1 MTLHFFSFSDFSVRL
16 SVALAILEFLDELES
31 IFKHPVYL
39 CDVKSSHFGISGDAK
54 IKFLDLD
61 AVFQK
66 SVLGKPLEHNLYN
79 MLLA

>member
-1 MTLHFFSFSDFSVRL
+1 MVQIFFSFSQWSVHV

-31 IFKHPVYL
+31 VFQHPVYL
-39 CDVKSSHFGISGDAK
+39 CDVKPSHFGISDDGK

-66 SVLGKPLEHNLYN
+66 SMLGNFLVDTF
-79 MLLA
+79 

>member
-1 MTLHFFSFSDFSVRL
+1 MIVILHFYSFSEFSVHV

-39 CDVKSSHFGISGDAK
+39 CDVKASHFGISGDAK
-54 IKFLDLD
+54 VKFLDLD

-66 SVLGKPLEHNLYN
+66 SVLGKI
-79 MLLA
+79 

>member
-1 MTLHFFSFSDFSVRL
+1 MTLHFFSFSEFSVRL